1 MTRRLVLWRHGRTE
15 WNEQGRTQGQSDI
28 PLDEVGREQARAA
41 AARLASLNPSAII
54 SSDLSRASDTA
65 AALASLTGLDV
76 TYDPR
81 LREVHFGEREGM
93 RFEESMQRFPDQTR
107 SWMRSEVVRFPGGE
121 TYVETA
127 QRFAEALRAVIAGM
141 DEDDLVVVASHG
153 GAMRVGTCEFLGI
166 PTPLW
171 TVFGGFANCNWA
183 LLRESRLG
191 GWRVEEWNA
200 GSLPEP
206 VMSDDERET
215 DDARSA

>member
-28 PLDEVGREQARAA
+28 PLDEVGVEQARSS
-41 AARLASLNPSAII
+41 AARLASLGPTAIV
-54 SSDLSRASDTA
+54 SSDLRRASDTA
-65 AALASLTGLDV
+65 AALASLCDLEV

-93 RFEESMQRFPDQTR
+93 SFEESMQRFPDQTR
-107 SWMRSEVVRFPGGE
+107 SWMRSEEVRFPGGE
-121 TYVETA
+121 TYLETA
-127 QRFAEALRAVIAGM
+127 QRFAAALRDVIAGM
-141 DEDDLVVVASHG
+141 GDDDLVVVASHG
-153 GAMRVGTCEFLGI
+153 GAMRVGTCAFLGI
-166 PTPLW
+166 PPELW
-171 TVFGGFANCNWA
+171 AAFGGFANCNWA
-183 LLRESRLG
+183 VLRESRIG

-206 VMSDDERET
+206 VLSDDERET

>member
-1 MTRRLVLWRHGRTE
+1 MSRRLVLWRHGRTE

-28 PLDEVGREQARAA
+28 PLDEVGHEQARVS
-41 AARLASLNPSAII
+41 AARLASLRPSAIV
-54 SSDLSRASDTA
+54 SSDLQRASGTA

-93 RFEESMQRFPDQTR
+93 RFEESRQRFPDETR
-107 SWMRSEVVRFPGGE
+107 RWMRSERVRFPGGE

-127 QRFAEALRAVIAGM
+127 QRFAAALRDVIVGM
-141 DEDDLVVVASHG
+141 GAEELVVVASHG
-153 GAMRVGTCEFLGI
+153 GAMRVGSCEFLGI
-166 PTPLW
+166 PQALW
-171 TVFGGFANCNWA
+171 TAFGGFANCNWA
-183 LLRESRLG
+183 VLRESRLG
-191 GWRVEEWNA
+191 GWQVEEWNA

-206 VMSDDERET
+206 VLSDDERET